1 VLSGVKNA
9 RSAAKLR
16 TGEGSTII
24 M

>member
-9 RSAAKLR
+9 KSAAKLW

-24 M
+24 T